1 MKRLTF
7 LLFCL
12 LLGIG
17 MANAQTTKVT
27 GTVISAEDNEP
38 IIGAS
43 IVVKGTTIGTVTDFN
58 GAFSLDVP
66 SSAKTLVVSFVGMK
80 AQEIGV
86 KPKVNVVL
94 EGDNQMLDEV
104 MIVAYGTAK
113 KSAFTGSAATI
124 KSEKITSRQTS
135 NVTNALSGQVAGV
148 QTTSNSGQ
156 PGKDAEVRIRGIG
169 SISASNKPLYVV
181 DGVPYDG
188 EISAISTS
196 DIESMTVLKDA
207 ASNALYGARGA
218 NGVILITTK
227 KGKSGEARVSLDAKW
242 GVNKRGVPNYETIN
256 DPAKFYELNYSSI
269 YNADLKG
276 YAAAGDLAGANAY
289 ANQAL
294 LSGTYLGYQ
303 VYSVPTGELLIGMD
317 GKLNPK
323 ATLGYSDGTYY
334 YIPDNW
340 SDEIFE
346 NNVRQEYNLSVSGAS
361 DKMNYYMS
369 AGYLDDQGIVPN
381 SGFQRYSA
389 RLKADYQ
396 VKPWLKL
403 GANVSFTHYDSREQD
418 TEGGTSNANIFYAS
432 NIMGAIYPMYIRD
445 AQGNIMTDNRGF
457 QRYDYGKKGQ
467 DTNGSRNTIPNAN
480 PLASYMLDKMKYS
493 GDVVS
498 GKWFADVD
506 IWGGIKAK
514 VNIGVDANNVRNT
527 DMVNPFYGQYSE
539 TTGVGG
545 LISVS
550 TQRTFSVNQQYLLT
564 YNKTFDD
571 VHNLDVLAGHE
582 NYNYKYQYLY
592 GQREKLYN
600 PNVPELVFQI
610 SITHLIQK
618 IMRLKVGCSAF
629 SMIMMGNI
637 SVRLLIVVM
646 LLLASIRI
654 IVGATFG
661 LSVQVGY

>member
-457 QRYDYGKKGQ
+457 QRY
-467 DTNGSRNTIPNAN
+467 NTYCHTESPKHG
-480 PLASYMLDKMKYS
+480 DS
-493 GDVVS
+493 GI
-498 GKWFADVD
+498 FAH
-506 IWGGIKAK
+506 IF
-514 VNIGVDANNVRNT
+514 
-527 DMVNPFYGQYSE
+527 PF
-539 TTGVGG
+539 
-545 LISVS
+545 
-550 TQRTFSVNQQYLLT
+550 
-564 YNKTFDD
+564 
-571 VHNLDVLAGHE
+571 A
-582 NYNYKYQYLY
+582 
-592 GQREKLYN
+592 
-600 PNVPELVFQI
+600 
-610 SITHLIQK
+610 
-618 IMRLKVGCSAF
+618 
-629 SMIMMGNI
+629 
-637 SVRLLIVVM
+637 
-646 LLLASIRI
+646 
-654 IVGATFG
+654 
-661 LSVQVGY
+661 